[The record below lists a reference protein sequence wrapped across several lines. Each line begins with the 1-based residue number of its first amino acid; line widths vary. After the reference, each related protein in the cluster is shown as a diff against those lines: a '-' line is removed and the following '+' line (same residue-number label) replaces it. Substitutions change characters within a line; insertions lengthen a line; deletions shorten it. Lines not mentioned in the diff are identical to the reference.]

1 MNIFC
6 ENCGHDVMQHKNC
19 SFEHGMK
26 CGACFVETLIAEKDE
41 AIEKLGKLYAEK
53 CSELASADSP
63 ATESMEWEKDGVEAA
78 MFSPGTRVFD
88 VKQVK
93 ELLAAR
99 EKEAYQK
106 GKENGYAESESNYH
120 FEDAEKECIKQTIDE
135 CIKAVEEMN
144 GIDIGDDFDL
154 FAREIK
160 KRLLALRSEKVAE

>member
-1 MNIFC
+1 
-6 ENCGHDVMQHKNC
+6 
-19 SFEHGMK
+19 MK
-26 CGACFVETLIAEKDE
+26 KIKAWAVIDSKPQEVKRDDAYFDLLEEVLDEQFPKVEEEGAEKI
-41 AIEKLGKLYAEK
+41 AMRRGAALVLFSYANMYHNN
-53 CSELASADSP
+53 S
-63 ATESMEWEKDGVEAA
+63 
-78 MFSPGTRVFD
+78 
-88 VKQVK
+88 
-93 ELLAAR
+93 LAAR

-160 KRLLALRSEKVAE
+160 KRLLALRS

>member
-1 MNIFC
+1 M
-6 ENCGHDVMQHKNC
+6 ENNPK
-19 SFEHGMK
+19 EIP
-26 CGACFVETLIAEKDE
+26 T
-41 AIEKLGKLYAEK
+41 
-53 CSELASADSP
+53 
-63 ATESMEWEKDGVEAA
+63 TESTEWVDEFYHKFWYINNDTMHERHGDGCKCRSGYRKSIVEYI
-78 MFSPGTRVFD
+78 TN
-88 VKQVK
+88 
-93 ELLAAR
+93 LLAAR